1 MVGNWVK
8 NTMVGRTKNKKK
20 HRLKLP
26 KAVPKCR
33 NMDQNIND
41 SKSHISNS
49 LFENIISSIQ
59 LFYVRPHVPVDII
72 RVFFNFRFSSRNS
85 QNLHKLAKKITNFTI
100 QFRSKNLIHFTN
112 LKALDIENNILLQCT
127 QKHHFLTAHHPF
139 YVIFCYFL
147 HLLSSPSQVAYLLNG
162 LYKDT

>member
-1 MVGNWVK
+1 MVGDWVK

-112 LKALDIENNILLQCT
+112 RKALDIENNILLQCT